1 MKYTYEEYAKDVLS
15 GKIHAGELIRLA
27 CQRYFRDQKRIYE
40 GISLDRQAGER
51 AIRFISSLKQTKG
64 IYAGKPLSL
73 QPWQQF
79 LIFNIFAW
87 KRADG
92 SRRFRKAYIEV
103 ARKNGKSTLAA
114 GVGLCGLFVDKE
126 PRAEIYSAA
135 TTKDQA
141 KIVFEEAKEM
151 VKSCTLKNRIGVFRN
166 SLSYDATGSYFKPLS
181 ADYDTLDGLN
191 PHISIIDEYHAHPTS
206 GVLDV
211 LDSAAGS
218 RRNPLMFIITTA
230 GFYRNYPC
238 YAYRRNAINVLRGIA
253 EDDSLFTLIYTLDEG
268 DDWAEAATWAKANPN
283 LDVSVARDYIEQQVH
298 DALNRPEAQV
308 NVMTKNLNVWTDS
321 AATWILDSKWME
333 SIDRETQLDHC
344 RCWGGLDLS
353 NVSDITALV
362 LAFAENG
369 KTQLLPFFWI
379 PEETVQEKMR
389 KENVDYQKWINE
401 GFVRVTPGN
410 VVDYAFIQKDI
421 MNLGQKYDIQ
431 SIAYDRWNSS
441 QTVIDLQNEGMVM
454 HPFGQGYASMSTPTK
469 AFEAGVLSRQIT
481 HDGNP
486 VLRWMLS
493 NVAIARD
500 PSGNIKPDKSKSSQK
515 IDGISAAIMALGEK
529 MSEFKEDVYAHRGI
543 RTL

>member
-1 MKYTYEEYAKDVLS
+1 MNYTYESYAEGVLS
-15 GKIHAGELIRLA
+15 GNIQAGELVRLA
-27 CQRYFRDQKRIYE
+27 CHRYFKDKKRIYE
-40 GISLDRQAGER
+40 GLTLDRQAGER

-64 IYAGKPLSL
+64 IYAGHPLAL

-79 LIFNIFAW
+79 LIFNLFAW

-92 SRRFRKAYIEV
+92 SRRYRKAYVEV

-114 GVGLCGLFVDKE
+114 GIGLCGLFVDKE

-151 VKSCTLKNRIGVFRN
+151 VKACSLKNRIGIFRN
-166 SLSYDATGSYFKPLS
+166 SLSYDSTGSYFKPLS
-181 ADYDTLDGLN
+181 SDYDTLDGLN

-211 LDSAAGS
+211 LDSASGS
-218 RRNPLMFIITTA
+218 RYSPLMFIITTA

-238 YAYRRNAINVLRGIA
+238 YAFRRNAINVLRGIA
-253 EDDSLFTLIYTLDEG
+253 QDDSLFSMIYTLDEG
-268 DDWAEAATWAKANPN
+268 DDWSDPSVWVKSNPN
-283 LDVSVARDYIEQQVH
+283 LDVSVSSDYIEQQVK

-308 NVMTKNLNVWTDS
+308 NVMTKNLNLWTDS

-333 SIDRETQLDHC
+333 AEDKSAVLEGCD
-344 RCWGGLDLS
+344 CWGGLDLS

-362 LAFAENG
+362 LAFNEGG
-369 KTQLLPFFWI
+369 KTQMLPFFWI
-379 PEETVQEKMR
+379 PEDTVQEKMK
-389 KENVDYQKWINE
+389 KENVDYAKWIRE
-401 GFVRVTPGN
+401 GYIRLTPGN
-410 VVDYAFIQKDI
+410 VVDYAFIRQDI
-421 MNLGQKYDIQ
+421 LNLASKYHIL

-441 QTVIDLQNEGMVM
+441 QTVIDLQNEGMTM

-469 AFEAGVLSRQIT
+469 AFEAGVLSKQIT

-515 IDGISAAIMALGEK
+515 IDGISAAVMALGEK
-529 MSEFKEDVYAHRGI
+529 MSEYKEDVYAHRGI

>member
-1 MKYTYEEYAKDVLS
+1 MAYSYDSYAENVLS
-15 GKIHAGELIRLA
+15 GKIPAGEMIRL
-27 CQRYFRDQKRIYE
+27 CCTRYENDKKRIYE
-40 GISLDRQAGER
+40 GLTLDKQAGER
-51 AIRFISSLKQTKG
+51 AIKFISSLKQTKG
-64 IYAGKPLSL
+64 VYAGSPLTL

-79 LIFNIFAW
+79 LVFNLFAW

-92 SRRFRKAYIEV
+92 TRRYRKAYIEV

-114 GVGLCGLFVDKE
+114 GIGLCGLFIDKE

-151 VKSCTLKNRIGVFRN
+151 VKHCSLKNRINIFRN
-166 SLSYDATGSYFKPLS
+166 SLSYDSTGGYFKPLS
-181 ADYDTLDGLN
+181 SDYDTLDGLN
-191 PHISIIDEYHAHPTS
+191 PHISIIDEFHAHPTS

-218 RRNPLMFIITTA
+218 RRNPLTFIITTA

-238 YAYRRNAINVLRGIA
+238 YAYRRNAINVLRGIT
-253 EDDSLFTLIYTLDEG
+253 EDDSLFAMIFTLDED
-268 DDWAEAATWAKANPN
+268 DDWTDSSVWIKSNPN
-283 LDVSVARDYIEQQVH
+283 IDVSVTRDYIEQQVN

-308 NVMTKNLNVWTDS
+308 NVKTKNLNLWTDS
-321 AATWILDSKWME
+321 AATWILDSKWTAAE
-333 SIDRETQLDHC
+333 DRSVDLTNC
-344 RCWGGLDLS
+344 SCCGGLDLS
-353 NVSDITALV
+353 NVSDITSLV
-362 LAFAENG
+362 LAFGEGG

-379 PEETVQEKMR
+379 PEETAYEKMQ
-389 KENVDYQKWINE
+389 KENIDYQKWINE
-401 GFVRVTPGN
+401 GYVKITPGN
-410 VVDYAFIQKDI
+410 VVDYSFIKD
-421 MNLGQKYDIQ
+421 DILKLSKQ
-431 SIAYDRWNSS
+431 YNIISIAYDRWNSS
-441 QTVIDLQNEGMVM
+441 QTVIDLQNEGMTM
-454 HPFGQGYASMSTPTK
+454 HPFGQGFASMSTPTK
-469 AFEAGVLSRQIT
+469 AFEAGVLSKQIT

-500 PSGNIKPDKSKSSQK
+500 PFGNIKPDKSKSSQK
-515 IDGISAAIMALGEK
+515 IDGISAAIMAVGEK

>member
-1 MKYTYEEYAKDVLS
+1 MNYTYETYAEGVLS
-15 GKIHAGELIRLA
+15 GNIQAGELIRLA
-27 CQRYFRDQKRIYE
+27 CHRYFRDKKRIYE
-40 GISLDRQAGER
+40 GLTLDRQAGER

-64 IYAGKPLSL
+64 IYAGHLLAL

-79 LIFNIFAW
+79 LIFNLFAW

-114 GVGLCGLFVDKE
+114 GIGLCGLFVDKE

-151 VKSCTLKNRIGVFRN
+151 VKSCSLKNRINIFRN

-181 ADYDTLDGLN
+181 SDYDTLDGLN

-211 LDSAAGS
+211 LDSASGS
-218 RRNPLMFIITTA
+218 RFNPLMFIITTA

-253 EDDSLFTLIYTLDEG
+253 QDDSLFSMIFTLDEG
-268 DDWAEAATWAKANPN
+268 DDWADPSVWIKANPN
-283 LDVSVARDYIEQQVH
+283 LDVSVSSDYIGQQVK

-308 NVMTKNLNVWTDS
+308 NVMTKNLNLWTDS

-333 SIDRETQLDHC
+333 SEVKGTDLEHC
-344 RCWGGLDLS
+344 DCWGGLDLS
-353 NVSDITALV
+353 NVSDITAFV
-362 LAFAENG
+362 LAFNKDG
-369 KTQLLPFFWI
+369 KTPLLPFFWI
-379 PEETVQEKMR
+379 PEDTVAEKMK
-389 KENVDYQKWINE
+389 KENVDYRKWINE
-401 GFVRVTPGN
+401 GHIRVTPGN
-410 VVDYAFIQKDI
+410 VVDYAFIKEDI
-421 MNLGQKYDIQ
+421 LQLSRKYNIR

-441 QTVIDLQNEGMVM
+441 QTVIDLQNEGMTM

-469 AFEAGVLSRQIT
+469 AFEAGVLSRQVV